1 MSTVCVCGHDEN
13 QHGTYGW
20 GSDTTDYCHGCI
32 AESPSKTQSKC
43 KGYLRHAPQDLPIP
57 ADPDFLLVLKH
68 YPNARKST
76 HTGNIIAGE
85 AARDSTQHVLG
96 KTWKIAA
103 ESIRSQ
109 AKIEAAPY
117 PSTNHEQHVHR
128 MEELIKSIAKHT
140 LDVNKIQITIMQDFH
155 ELHSRVEAIKKGK

>member
-1 MSTVCVCGHDEN
+1 MSTVCVCGHDYE
-13 QHGTYGW
+13 HH
-20 GSDTTDYCHGCI
+20 TTNVLWDGGHHKGCTV
-32 AESPSKTQSKC
+32 STLTNPCGCCSFRPHS
-43 KGYLRHAPQDLPIP
+43 PQDLPIP

-155 ELHSRVEAIKKGK
+155 ELHSRLEAIKKGK